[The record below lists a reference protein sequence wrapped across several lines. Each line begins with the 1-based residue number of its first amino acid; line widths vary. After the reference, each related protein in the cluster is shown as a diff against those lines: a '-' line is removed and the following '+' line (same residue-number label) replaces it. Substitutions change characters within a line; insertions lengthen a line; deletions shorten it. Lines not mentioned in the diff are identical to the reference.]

1 MKYILFLSI
10 FFPMSIFFLSL
21 IPIDRS
27 AGVVS
32 GDIIAPEEVK
42 NILRSS
48 CYDCHSYETK
58 YPFYSYIFPIS
69 IIINNHIKEGREELN
84 FSMFQEL
91 SDAKKRSKFKSMIED
106 IETGEMPLFGY
117 TIMHRDAILTPEK
130 KHILIN
136 WAKENGGE
144 SEEDDN

>member
-1 MKYILFLSI
+1 MKRILLAVILVPISI
-10 FFPMSIFFLSL
+10 FLLSL

-27 AGVVS
+27 RGVVTAE
-32 GDIIAPEEVK
+32 IIAPEEVK
-42 NILRSS
+42 EILRTS

-69 IIINNHIKEGREELN
+69 IVINNHIKEGREEMN
-84 FSMFQEL
+84 FSTFEEL
-91 SDAKKRSKFKSMIED
+91 SDSKKRSKFRSMIED
-106 IETGEMPLFGY
+106 IETDEMPLFGY
-117 TIMHRDAILTPEK
+117 TLIHRDANLSPEK
-130 KHILIN
+130 KQILIN

>member
-1 MKYILFLSI
+1 MKYIKIFSI
-10 FFPMSIFFLSL
+10 FVPITILFLSL

-27 AGVVS
+27 AGVIT

-42 NILRSS
+42 EILRVS

-69 IIINNHIKEGREELN
+69 FIINDHIKEGREELN
-84 FSMFQEL
+84 FSTFEEL
-91 SDAKKRSKFKSMIED
+91 SDSKKRSKFKSMIED

-117 TIMHRDAILTPEK
+117 TIMHRDANLSPEK
-130 KHILIN
+130 KQILIN